1 MRRRERIKD
10 KTPELMIS
18 PMIDLI
24 FLLLAFFIISTMYMT
39 QVRTVSIELPNA
51 ESAEIINKS
60 SSLVSVKKDGT
71 YWLDDKKMPLEK
83 LVSEVKER
91 SGRKSDYSVV
101 IRGEK
106 DARYNDVMRV
116 LDAFKGA
123 GLTRFGLASEQGVS
137 DE

>member
-71 YWLDDKKMPLEK
+71 YWLDDKKMPLEN

-123 GLTRFGLASEQGVS
+123 GLTRFGLAAEQGES

>member
-71 YWLDDKKMPLEK
+71 YWLDDKKMPLGK

-123 GLTRFGLASEQGVS
+123 GLTRFGLAAEQGVS

>member
-24 FLLLAFFIISTMYMT
+24 FILLAFFIISTMYMT

-123 GLTRFGLASEQGVS
+123 GLTRFGLAAEQGVS

>member
-1 MRRRERIKD
+1 
-10 KTPELMIS
+10 MIS

-123 GLTRFGLASEQGVS
+123 GLTRFGLAAEQGVS

>member
-1 MRRRERIKD
+1 MRRREKIKD

-39 QVRTVSIELPNA
+39 EVRTVSIELPNA

-116 LDAFKGA
+116 LDAFKRA
-123 GLTRFGLASEQGVS
+123 GLTRFGLAAEQGVS

>member
-1 MRRRERIKD
+1 MRRREKIKD

-39 QVRTVSIELPNA
+39 EVRTISIELPNA
-51 ESAEIINKS
+51 ESAEVVHKS

-71 YWLDDKKMPLEK
+71 YWLDEKKMPLDR
-83 LVSEVKER
+83 LVEEVKAR
-91 SGRKSDYSVV
+91 RGANPGYYVV

-106 DARYNDVMRV
+106 EAHYNDVIRV
-116 LDAFKGA
+116 LDSCKSA
-123 GLTRFGLASEQGVS
+123 GLTHFGLAAGQGEA
-137 DE
+137 DG

>member
-1 MRRRERIKD
+1 MRRREKIKD

-39 QVRTVSIELPNA
+39 EVRTISIELPNA
-51 ESAEIINKS
+51 ESAEVVHKS

-71 YWLDDKKMPLEK
+71 YWLDEKKMPLER
-83 LVSEVKER
+83 LVEEVKAR
-91 SGRKSDYSVV
+91 SRANPGYSVV

-106 DARYNDVMRV
+106 EARYNDVIRV
-116 LDAFKGA
+116 LDSCKSA
-123 GLTRFGLASEQGVS
+123 GLTHFGLAAGQGEA
-137 DE
+137 DG

>member
-1 MRRRERIKD
+1 
-10 KTPELMIS
+10 MIS

-116 LDAFKGA
+116 LDAFKRA
-123 GLTRFGLASEQGVS
+123 GLTRFGLAAEQGVS

>member
-1 MRRRERIKD
+1 MRRREKIKD

-39 QVRTVSIELPNA
+39 EVRTISIELPQA
-51 ESAEIINKS
+51 ESAEVVHKS

-71 YWLDDKKMPLEK
+71 YWLDEKKMPLEK
-83 LVSEVKER
+83 LVEEVKAR
-91 SGRKSDYSVV
+91 SRANPVYSVV

-106 DARYNDVMRV
+106 EARYNDVIHV
-116 LDAFKGA
+116 LDACKSA
-123 GLTRFGLASEQGVS
+123 GLTHFGLAAGQGEA

>member
-1 MRRRERIKD
+1 MRRREKIKD

-39 QVRTVSIELPNA
+39 EVRTISIELPNA
-51 ESAEIINKS
+51 ESAEVVHKS

-71 YWLDDKKMPLEK
+71 YWLDEKKMPLER
-83 LVSEVKER
+83 LVEEVKAR
-91 SGRKSDYSVV
+91 SGANPGYSVV

-106 DARYNDVMRV
+106 EARYNDVIRV
-116 LDAFKGA
+116 LDACKSA
-123 GLTRFGLASEQGVS
+123 GLTHFGLAAGQGEA
-137 DE
+137 DG

>member
-60 SSLVSVKKDGT
+60 SSLVSVKKDGI
-71 YWLDDKKMPLEK
+71 YWLDDKKMPLGK
-83 LVSEVKER
+83 LVFEVKER

-106 DARYNDVMRV
+106 DARYNDVMRL

-123 GLTRFGLASEQGVS
+123 GLTRFGLAAEQGES

>member
-123 GLTRFGLASEQGVS
+123 GLTRFGLAAEQGES

>member
-1 MRRRERIKD
+1 
-10 KTPELMIS
+10 
-18 PMIDLI
+18 
-24 FLLLAFFIISTMYMT
+24 
-39 QVRTVSIELPNA
+39 
-51 ESAEIINKS
+51 
-60 SSLVSVKKDGT
+60 

-123 GLTRFGLASEQGVS
+123 GLTRFGLAAEQGVS

>member
-1 MRRRERIKD
+1 MRRREKIKD

-39 QVRTVSIELPNA
+39 EVRTISIELPQA
-51 ESAEIINKS
+51 ESAEVVHKS

-71 YWLDDKKMPLEK
+71 YWLDEKKMPLEK
-83 LVSEVKER
+83 LVEEVKAR
-91 SGRKSDYSVV
+91 SRANPGYSVV

-106 DARYNDVMRV
+106 EARYNDVIRV
-116 LDAFKGA
+116 LDACKSA
-123 GLTRFGLASEQGVS
+123 GLTHFGLAAGQGEA
-137 DE
+137 DG

>member
-1 MRRRERIKD
+1 
-10 KTPELMIS
+10 MIS

-91 SGRKSDYSVV
+91 SSRKSDYSVV

-123 GLTRFGLASEQGVS
+123 GLTRFGLAAEEGVS
-137 DE
+137 NE

>member
-71 YWLDDKKMPLEK
+71 YWLDDKKMPLRK
-83 LVSEVKER
+83 LVFEVKER

-123 GLTRFGLASEQGVS
+123 GLTRFGLAAEQGVS

>member
-1 MRRRERIKD
+1 MRRREKIKD

-39 QVRTVSIELPNA
+39 EVRTISIELPQA
-51 ESAEIINKS
+51 ESAEVVHKS

-71 YWLDDKKMPLEK
+71 YWLDEKKMPLEK
-83 LVSEVKER
+83 LVEEVKAR
-91 SGRKSDYSVV
+91 SRANPSYSVV

-106 DARYNDVMRV
+106 EARYNDVIHV
-116 LDAFKGA
+116 LDACKSA
-123 GLTRFGLASEQGVS
+123 GLTHFGLAAGQGEA

>member
-123 GLTRFGLASEQGVS
+123 GLTRFGLAAEQGVS

>member
-51 ESAEIINKS
+51 ESAEVINKS

-71 YWLDDKKMPLEK
+71 YWLDDKKMPLGK

-123 GLTRFGLASEQGVS
+123 GLTRFGLAAEQGES

>member
-1 MRRRERIKD
+1 
-10 KTPELMIS
+10 MIS

-39 QVRTVSIELPNA
+39 EVRTISIELPNA
-51 ESAEIINKS
+51 ESAEVVHKS

-71 YWLDDKKMPLEK
+71 YWLDEKKMPLER
-83 LVSEVKER
+83 LVEEVKAR
-91 SGRKSDYSVV
+91 SRANPGYSVV

-106 DARYNDVMRV
+106 EARYNDVIRV
-116 LDAFKGA
+116 LDACKSA
-123 GLTRFGLASEQGVS
+123 GLTHFGLAAGQGEA

>member
-1 MRRRERIKD
+1 MRRREKIKD

-39 QVRTVSIELPNA
+39 EVRTISIELPNA
-51 ESAEIINKS
+51 ESAEVVHKS

-71 YWLDDKKMPLEK
+71 YWLDEKKMPLDR
-83 LVSEVKER
+83 LVEEVKAR
-91 SGRKSDYSVV
+91 SRANPGYSVV

-106 DARYNDVMRV
+106 EARYNDVIRV
-116 LDAFKGA
+116 LDSCKSA
-123 GLTRFGLASEQGVS
+123 GLTHFGLAAGQGEA
-137 DE
+137 DG

>member
-91 SGRKSDYSVV
+91 SSRKSDYSVV

-123 GLTRFGLASEQGVS
+123 GLTRFGLAAEEGVS
-137 DE
+137 NE

>member
-71 YWLDDKKMPLEK
+71 YWLDDKKMPLGK
-83 LVSEVKER
+83 LVFEVKER

-106 DARYNDVMRV
+106 DARYNDVMRL

-123 GLTRFGLASEQGVS
+123 GLTRFGLAAEQGES

>member
-1 MRRRERIKD
+1 MRRREKIKD

-39 QVRTVSIELPNA
+39 EVRTISIELPRA
-51 ESAEIINKS
+51 ESAEVVHKS

-71 YWLDDKKMPLEK
+71 YWLDEKKMPLER
-83 LVSEVKER
+83 LVEEVKAR
-91 SGRKSDYSVV
+91 SRANPGYSVV

-106 DARYNDVMRV
+106 EARYNDVIRV
-116 LDAFKGA
+116 LDACKSA
-123 GLTRFGLASEQGVS
+123 GLTHFGLATGQGEA
-137 DE
+137 DG

>member
-71 YWLDDKKMPLEK
+71 YWLDEKKMPLDR
-83 LVSEVKER
+83 LVEEVKVR
-91 SGRKSDYSVV
+91 SGANPGYSVV

-106 DARYNDVMRV
+106 EARYNDVIRV
-116 LDAFKGA
+116 LDACKSA
-123 GLTRFGLASEQGVS
+123 GLTHFGLAAGQGEA
-137 DE
+137 DG

>member
-1 MRRRERIKD
+1 MKRREKIKD

-39 QVRTVSIELPNA
+39 EVRTISIELPNA
-51 ESAEIINKS
+51 ESAEVVHKS

-71 YWLDDKKMPLEK
+71 YWLDEKEMPLDR
-83 LVSEVKER
+83 LVEEVKAR
-91 SGRKSDYSVV
+91 SGANPGYSVV

-106 DARYNDVMRV
+106 EARYNDVIRV
-116 LDAFKGA
+116 LDACKSA
-123 GLTRFGLASEQGVS
+123 GLTHFGLAAGQGEA
-137 DE
+137 DG

>member
-1 MRRRERIKD
+1 MRRREKIKD

-39 QVRTVSIELPNA
+39 EVRTISIELPNA
-51 ESAEIINKS
+51 ESAEVGHKS

-71 YWLDDKKMPLEK
+71 YWLDEKKMPLDR
-83 LVSEVKER
+83 LVEEVKVR
-91 SGRKSDYSVV
+91 SGANPGYSVV

-106 DARYNDVMRV
+106 EARYNDVIHV
-116 LDAFKGA
+116 LDACKSA
-123 GLTRFGLASEQGVS
+123 GLTHFGLAAGQGEA
-137 DE
+137 DG

>member
-116 LDAFKGA
+116 LDAFKRA
-123 GLTRFGLASEQGVS
+123 GLTRFGLAAEQGVS

>member
-60 SSLVSVKKDGT
+60 SSLVSVKIG
-71 YWLDDKKMPLEK
+71 
-83 LVSEVKER
+83 
-91 SGRKSDYSVV
+91 
-101 IRGEK
+101 
-106 DARYNDVMRV
+106 
-116 LDAFKGA
+116 F
-123 GLTRFGLASEQGVS
+123 
-137 DE
+137 

>member
-91 SGRKSDYSVV
+91 SGRNRIY
-101 IRGEK
+101 RP
-106 DARYNDVMRV
+106 
-116 LDAFKGA
+116 
-123 GLTRFGLASEQGVS
+123 
-137 DE
+137 

>member
-1 MRRRERIKD
+1 
-10 KTPELMIS
+10 MIS

-60 SSLVSVKKDGT
+60 SSLVSVKKDGI
-71 YWLDDKKMPLEK
+71 YWLDDKKMPLGK
-83 LVSEVKER
+83 LVFEVKER

-106 DARYNDVMRV
+106 DARYNDVMRL

-123 GLTRFGLASEQGVS
+123 GLTRFGLAAEQGES

>member
-1 MRRRERIKD
+1 MRRREKIKD

-39 QVRTVSIELPNA
+39 EVRTISIELPNA
-51 ESAEIINKS
+51 ESAEVVHKS

-71 YWLDDKKMPLEK
+71 YWLDEKKMPLER
-83 LVSEVKER
+83 LVEEVKAR
-91 SGRKSDYSVV
+91 SRANPGYSVV

-106 DARYNDVMRV
+106 EARYNDVIRV
-116 LDAFKGA
+116 LDACKSA
-123 GLTRFGLASEQGVS
+123 GLTHFGLAAGQGEA
-137 DE
+137 DG

>member
-1 MRRRERIKD
+1 MRRREKIKD

-39 QVRTVSIELPNA
+39 EVRTISIELPNA
-51 ESAEIINKS
+51 ESAEVVHKS

-71 YWLDDKKMPLEK
+71 YWLDEKEMPLDR
-83 LVSEVKER
+83 LVEEVKAR
-91 SGRKSDYSVV
+91 SGANPGYSVV

-106 DARYNDVMRV
+106 EARYNDVIRV
-116 LDAFKGA
+116 LDACKSA
-123 GLTRFGLASEQGVS
+123 GLTHFGLAAGQGEA
-137 DE
+137 DG

>member
-1 MRRRERIKD
+1 MRRREKIKD

-39 QVRTVSIELPNA
+39 EVRTISIELPNA
-51 ESAEIINKS
+51 ESAEVVHKS

-71 YWLDDKKMPLEK
+71 YCLDEKKMPLDR
-83 LVSEVKER
+83 LVEEVKVR
-91 SGRKSDYSVV
+91 SGANPGYSVV

-106 DARYNDVMRV
+106 EARYNDVIRV
-116 LDAFKGA
+116 LDACKSA
-123 GLTRFGLASEQGVS
+123 GLTHFGLAAGQGEA
-137 DE
+137 DG

>member
-71 YWLDDKKMPLEK
+71 YWLDEKEMPLDR
-83 LVSEVKER
+83 LVEEVKAR
-91 SGRKSDYSVV
+91 SGANPGYSVV

-106 DARYNDVMRV
+106 EARYNDVIRV
-116 LDAFKGA
+116 LDACKSA
-123 GLTRFGLASEQGVS
+123 GLTHFGLAAGQGEA
-137 DE
+137 DG

>member
-1 MRRRERIKD
+1 MRRREKIKD

-39 QVRTVSIELPNA
+39 EVRTISIELPNA
-51 ESAEIINKS
+51 ESAEVVHKS

-71 YWLDDKKMPLEK
+71 YWLDEKKMPLDR
-83 LVSEVKER
+83 LVEEVKAR
-91 SGRKSDYSVV
+91 SGANPGYSVV

-106 DARYNDVMRV
+106 EARYNDVIRV
-116 LDAFKGA
+116 LDACKSA
-123 GLTRFGLASEQGVS
+123 GLTHFGLAAGQGEA

>member
-1 MRRRERIKD
+1 
-10 KTPELMIS
+10 MIS

-71 YWLDDKKMPLEK
+71 YWLDDKKMPLGK

-123 GLTRFGLASEQGVS
+123 GLTRFGLAAEQGVS

>member
-71 YWLDDKKMPLEK
+71 YWLDDKKMPLGK

-123 GLTRFGLASEQGVS
+123 GLTRFGLAAEQGES